1 MIEYFNLFKMYMY
14 RPDPASSEEK
24 LQFMLSSNLAA
35 MSMCN
40 FYAPNQLYFPTNW
53 ARRKNAIHDNI
64 KYRFRPLECKLR
76 KTKFLNLGTFGASDE
91 FFDKNCVD
99 LERGD
104 SKPEIRP
111 HGTSLFNITNEATFE
126 NIRFSGIESLV

>member
-1 MIEYFNLFKMYMY
+1 MVEFFNLFKPRMFN
-14 RPDPASSEEK
+14 PDPSTSEEK
-24 LQFMLSSNLAA
+24 LSFMISSNLTA
-35 MSMCN
+35 MTMSN
-40 FYAPNQLYFPTNW
+40 LDALKPNIFPTNW
-53 ARRKNAIHDNI
+53 ARRKNPTHDNI

-76 KTKFLNLGTFGASDE
+76 KSKFLNLGTFGANDD
-91 FFDKNCVD
+91 FFDKHCVD